1 MVGDVVGGDVLS
13 AVVGVVDWLERGTCG
28 GVWRWG
34 GGGGPVGGWLLGVVL
49 IKVAVRRCR
58 M

>member
-34 GGGGPVGGWLLGVVL
+34 VGVDRSGVGCWGL
-49 IKVAVRRCR
+49 C
-58 M
+58 

>member
-34 GGGGPVGGWLLGVVL
+34 VGWTGRGLAVGGCVD
-49 IKVAVRRCR
+49 
-58 M
+58 